1 MVLQRVSLCLGPLSW
16 CILSLWFL
24 GKKRVSDLQGQRGS
38 TSQVPCWDSPEPVL
52 PNSLWVGEP
61 SITEAAYFL
70 SSMGLVALVSTH
82 IWFQIDIFKKDF
94 CLIQSGNMPTWATF
108 SCSNG
113 YLLCWACSCWVS
125 IQVPSVITF
134 SVVVKQFAFLFQVI
148 PCHLCLAYTCT
159 QLERSAKM
167 GLYLFLCS
175 RYLIISLYVFLLCQA
190 LSVYASKAHF
200 AGCLQWLITAL
211 NLEGTYSIHQVKEL
225 LYRICCKYIFIQ
237 CVREFYAI

>member
-1 MVLQRVSLCLGPLSW
+1 MVRRECQTCRDKEGPPAR
-16 CILSLWFL
+16 FL
-24 GKKRVSDLQGQRGS
+24 AGAPQSQCCPTAFGWV
-38 TSQVPCWDSPEPVL
+38 SQVSQKQLVSYPAQV
-52 PNSLWVGEP
+52 
-61 SITEAAYFL
+61 
-70 SSMGLVALVSTH
+70 LVALVITH
-82 IWFQIDIFKKDF
+82 TLFQIDIFKKDF

-113 YLLCWACSCWVS
+113 YLLCWACSCWVT

-167 GLYLFLCS
+167 GLYLLLCS

-190 LSVYASKAHF
+190 LSVYAYKAHF